1 MPTNHV
7 TEKFMLYLF
16 GLFYGGPDTILP
28 VASSLAAIG
37 GVFLLC
43 WKYVLAA
50 LTRLKQ
56 VFRKQPE

>member
-1 MPTNHV
+1 M
-7 TEKFMLYLF
+7 FYLF

-43 WKYVLAA
+43 WKYVVAA

>member
-1 MPTNHV
+1 MPTTNV
-7 TEKFMLYLF
+7 MENFMFCLF
-16 GLFYGGPDTILP
+16 GFFYGGPDTILP
-28 VASSLAAIG
+28 IASSLAAIG

-43 WKYVLAA
+43 WKYVVAA